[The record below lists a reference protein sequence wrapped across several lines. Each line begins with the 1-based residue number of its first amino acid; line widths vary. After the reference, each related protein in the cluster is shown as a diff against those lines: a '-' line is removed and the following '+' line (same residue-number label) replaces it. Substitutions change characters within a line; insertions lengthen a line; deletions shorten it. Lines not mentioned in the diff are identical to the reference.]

1 MSEQYQPTG
10 ATATEISASVET
22 GVRTGALAPGALLP
36 AVRALADA
44 LEVSP
49 ATVAK
54 AYQALRQRGIVDTD
68 GRRGTRIRARP
79 PVAVTRPGPSAPA
92 PPGTLDLST
101 GEPDPR
107 LLPPL
112 ATHLAAV
119 ARQLADT
126 SSGQGYADAGLLPDL
141 AALAA
146 VRLADDGLPA
156 AGLTVTS
163 GALDGIERLLTSN
176 LRPGDRVAVEDPG
189 WANLLDLIAALGL
202 TPVPLPV
209 DDRGPTEP
217 GLRAALSAG
226 VSAIV
231 VTTRAQNPTGAALDA
246 DRADRLRRL
255 LRETDDVLLIEDD
268 HAAELSDGP
277 PHVLAGATSRWA
289 FVRSASKPYGPDLRI
304 ALLTGDETT
313 LSRVAGRMRIGSGWV
328 STVLQ
333 RLLGQLWR
341 DPSVS
346 ASVTEAGQAYQRRRE
361 ALRAALAGH
370 GVASHGG
377 SGLNVW
383 VPVTDETHVVT
394 ALQTAGFT
402 VSAGARH
409 RLRSAPG
416 IRITVSGLDED
427 RAGELAAA
435 VRDALRPAGLAG
447 VGR

>member
-394 ALQTAGFT
+394 ALQRAGFT

>member
-1 MSEQYQPTG
+1 MSEQYQPAG
-10 ATATEISASVET
+10 ATATEISASVEA

-36 AVRALADA
+36 AVRALADT

-68 GRRGTRIRARP
+68 GRRGTRVRARP

-107 LLPPL
+107 LLPPM

-163 GALDGIERLLTSN
+163 GALDGIERLLAGN

-202 TPVPLPV
+202 TPVPMPV

-277 PHVLAGATSRWA
+277 PYVLANATPRWA

-341 DPSVS
+341 DPSV
-346 ASVTEAGQAYQRRRE
+346 AATVAEAGRVYRHRRE
-361 ALRAALAGH
+361 TLRAALAGH

-377 SGLNVW
+377 SGINVW
-383 VPVTDETHVVT
+383 VPVTDETQVVT
-394 ALQTAGFT
+394 ELQAAGFT

-416 IRITVSGLDED
+416 IRITVSCLDED
-427 RAGELAAA
+427 RAGEFAAA

>member
-1 MSEQYQPTG
+1 VSEQYQPTG

-36 AVRALADA
+36 AVRTLADA

-68 GRRGTRIRARP
+68 GRRGTRVRARP

-146 VRLADDGLPA
+146 VRLADAGLPA

-176 LRPGDRVAVEDPG
+176 LRAGDRIAVEDPG
-189 WANLLDLIAALGL
+189 WANLLDLIAALGF
-202 TPVPLPV
+202 TPVPMPV

-341 DPSVS
+341 DPSVT

-409 RLRSAPG
+409 RLRGAPG

-435 VRDALRPAGLAG
+435 VRDALRPAGLAA

>member
-10 ATATEISASVET
+10 ATATEISASVEA

-36 AVRALADA
+36 AVRTLADA

-68 GRRGTRIRARP
+68 GRRGTRVRARP

-119 ARQLADT
+119 ARELADT
-126 SSGQGYADAGLLPDL
+126 ASGQGYADAGLLPDL
-141 AALAA
+141 AALAM

-156 AGLTVTS
+156 GGLTVTS
-163 GALDGIERLLTSN
+163 GALDGIERLLTGT

-202 TPVPLPV
+202 TPVPMPV

-217 GLRAALSAG
+217 GLRAVLSAG

-255 LRETDDVLLIEDD
+255 LREADDVLLIEDD

-277 PHVLAGATSRWA
+277 PHVLAGVTPRWA
-289 FVRSASKPYGPDLRI
+289 FVRSVSKPYGPDLRI

-341 DPSVS
+341 DPSV
-346 ASVTEAGQAYQRRRE
+346 AATVAGAGRVYQRRRE
-361 ALRAALAGH
+361 SLRAALANH

-377 SGLNVW
+377 SGINVW
-383 VPVTDETHVVT
+383 VPVTDETHVVA
-394 ALQTAGFT
+394 ALQAAGFT
-402 VSAGARH
+402 VSTGARY

-416 IRITVSGLDED
+416 IRITVSGLDEH

-435 VRDALRPAGLAG
+435 VRDALRPAGLTG

>member
-1 MSEQYQPTG
+1 MAEQYQPTG

-68 GRRGTRIRARP
+68 GRRGTRVRARP
-79 PVAVTRPGPSAPA
+79 PVAVTRPGPSVPA

-119 ARQLADT
+119 ARQLADA

-163 GALDGIERLLTSN
+163 GALDGIERLLAGN

-202 TPVPLPV
+202 TPVPMPV

-277 PHVLAGATSRWA
+277 PHVLAGATPRWA
-289 FVRSASKPYGPDLRI
+289 FVRSASKPYGPDLRT
-304 ALLTGDETT
+304 ALVTGDETT

-341 DPSVS
+341 DPSV
-346 ASVTEAGQAYQRRRE
+346 AATVAEAGRAYQRRRE

-370 GVASHGG
+370 GVASHGS
-377 SGLNVW
+377 SGINVW

-394 ALQTAGFT
+394 ALQAAGFA

-435 VRDALRPAGLAG
+435 VRDALRPAGLAR